1 MVSLVVSSA
10 VDRGFEARSGQTKDY
25 KIGIC
30 CFSTNH
36 AALVGVERHVYPLAQ
51 NQDNVSE
58 WSDMSTRW
66 LRIRIMCQSGATCL
80 PVGSE
85 SG

>member
-1 MVSLVVSSA
+1 MTV
-10 VDRGFEARSGQTKDY
+10 EY
-25 KIGIC
+25 KITIC
-30 CFSTNH
+30 CFSDKNNELR
-36 AALVGVERHVYPLAQ
+36 AKYQ
-51 NQDNVSE
+51 KQDNVSE

-85 SG
+85 SE